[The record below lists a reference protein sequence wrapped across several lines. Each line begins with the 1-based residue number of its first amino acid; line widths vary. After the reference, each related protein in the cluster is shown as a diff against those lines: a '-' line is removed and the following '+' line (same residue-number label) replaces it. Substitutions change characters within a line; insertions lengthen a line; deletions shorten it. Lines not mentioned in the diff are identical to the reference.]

1 LKSWW
6 LCIVP
11 AVNSVFRGWQDVLL
25 SAAGLGEL
33 PYEGKAEEL
42 ARCCAMYY
50 RRKLSK
56 DMVLAQLPDI
66 AVLL

>member
-1 LKSWW
+1 
-6 LCIVP
+6 
-11 AVNSVFRGWQDVLL
+11 VLL

-66 AVLL
+66 AVLP